1 MNERTDYNKHEGNYE
16 KTSEGNYEKTL
27 KLEKKSWLWLLIRY
41 QQLLGILHISH
52 SNNVYVGSNFSSNK
66 QLIAESGLFA

>member
-41 QQLLGILHISH
+41 Q
-52 SNNVYVGSNFSSNK
+52 
-66 QLIAESGLFA
+66 

>member
-27 KLEKKSWLWLLIRY
+27 KLEKKSWLWLFIRY

-52 SNNVYVGSNFSSNK
+52 SNNVYVAVGVV
-66 QLIAESGLFA
+66 GLALVKLPPATF